1 MKRETEET
9 EMGREKQNKEK
20 EERVS
25 QVKVKATETAR
36 GKG

>member
-9 EMGREKQNKEK
+9 EMGRERQNKEK

-25 QVKVKATETAR
+25 QVKATETAR